1 MEFVS
6 HGAKGEVEGRET
18 EERGRG
24 EISKI
29 PKIPPCYGYDITIG

>member
-6 HGAKGEVEGRET
+6 HGAKGWGRET